1 MHLLTVPAGRFIF
14 DPNYTDWTV
23 NDRPA
28 CLFARS
34 YVTHM
39 TRENTK
45 DAILDA
51 AEAIVRE
58 QGAAHLTLDAAAE
71 RAGMSKGGVLYHF
84 QTKDSLLVALV
95 QRMTQAFQGLYEE
108 ARERMG
114 NDPKRMLEAY
124 LEAVTGAEE
133 RLGNTSCSLIPALA
147 SNPEL
152 LEPIRTFYKHHF
164 AQLSKASVGWEQA
177 AVVTLALDG
186 MWLLEMLGVSPLA
199 PADKKRIAKLL
210 TRLATEKV
218 Q

>member
-1 MHLLTVPAGRFIF
+1 MV
-14 DPNYTDWTV
+14 
-23 NDRPA
+23 
-28 CLFARS
+28 
-34 YVTHM
+34 
-39 TRENTK
+39 RESAK

-58 QGAAHLTLDAAAE
+58 HGAAHLTLDAAAE
-71 RAGMSKGGVLYHF
+71 RAGLSKGGVLYHF
-84 QTKDSLLVALV
+84 QTKDSLLTALV
-95 QRMTQAFQGLYEE
+95 HRMTQAFQGLYEE

-114 NDPKRMLEAY
+114 NDPERMLEAY
-124 LEAVTGAEE
+124 IEAVAAAGE

-164 AQLSKASVGWEQA
+164 GQLEKASVGWDQA

-186 MWLLEMLGVSPLA
+186 MWLLDMLGVSPLSE
-199 PADKKRIAKLL
+199 ADKKRISRLL
-210 TRLATEKV
+210 ARLATEKI

>member
-1 MHLLTVPAGRFIF
+1 MI
-14 DPNYTDWTV
+14 
-23 NDRPA
+23 
-28 CLFARS
+28 
-34 YVTHM
+34 
-39 TRENTK
+39 RENTK

-124 LEAVTGAEE
+124 LEAVTGGRGAA
-133 RLGNTSCSLIPALA
+133 RQHLV
-147 SNPEL
+147 
-152 LEPIRTFYKHHF
+152 F
-164 AQLSKASVGWEQA
+164 AHSGAGVESGTARADPHVLQA
-177 AVVTLALDG
+177 
-186 MWLLEMLGVSPLA
+186 PLRA
-199 PADKKRIAKLL
+199 ARRRHRWAGS
-210 TRLATEKV
+210 RRRW
-218 Q
+218 